1 MQVRGMKVVTIWDSG
16 PYSRTV
22 PVADDDPEGREITDQ
37 LWADYRAAEERYE
50 KLKDQ
55 VEAGAR

>member
-1 MQVRGMKVVTIWDSG
+1 MKVVTIWDSG